1 MRRVILRLAV
11 AATFAFVTAGCARP
25 DPLGHIREAAQV
37 AWGPDRTRA
46 KVIDAAATLRA
57 AIADPRFAKLP
68 VEDRA
73 AAYSGAGWAA
83 LYLRDP
89 DRSRAMLA
97 RSVELAPGD
106 SFDRLQL
113 ARLQWDHDEKPAA
126 LSNTLR
132 CVREGAELGA
142 EDSEFIWAMV
152 RSTDPDAP
160 DRLALLE
167 ALFVADWDPRPAIA
181 SNLKYQLALA
191 RVRAGHTEG
200 LREVVQGIDLPDLV
214 VMLRS
219 DKRFDSAVDRDS
231 LVFDAK
237 AAANLQVNRLER
249 PVADPPAA
257 DRDTTELLRA
267 MLVAGRTQE
276 VATLSSAALAHAGK
290 NADPGEV
297 ASILEQQSLALLRL
311 GRVPDAVV
319 AQEKA
324 AAISLD
330 GAVNVNQTLDLGG
343 LYCEL
348 GRGDDAARAA
358 RRVEANINPFGRVV
372 QSMIE
377 HCAATLTGDKAA
389 AARALAYLE
398 AHKQERAPLYLDALL
413 RENRMDAAAAAFL
426 ATLEDELTRGDTLAS
441 VQTYADTP
449 DLSPSAVAQADR
461 WKALLARR
469 DVADAIA
476 KVGRIEAYDIYP

>member
-1 MRRVILRLAV
+1 MRRTILRLA
-11 AATFAFVTAGCARP
+11 AAAAFASFAAGCAPP
-25 DPLGHIREAAQV
+25 DPLEHIREAAET
-37 AWGPDRTRA
+37 AWGPKRTTENVTA
-46 KVIDAAATLRA
+46 AAATLRA

-83 LYLRDP
+83 LYLHDR

-97 RSVELAPGD
+97 RSVELAPAD
-106 SFDRLQL
+106 TFDRLQL
-113 ARLQWDHDEKPAA
+113 ARLQWDHDEKAAA
-126 LSNTLR
+126 LSNALR
-132 CVREGAELGA
+132 CVREGAQLGP
-142 EDSEFIWAMV
+142 EDSEFMWAMS
-152 RSTDPDAP
+152 RFTDPDAP
-160 DRLALLE
+160 DRIALLE
-167 ALFVADWDPRPAIA
+167 ALSVADWNPRPAIA
-181 SNLKYQLALA
+181 SHLKYQLALA
-191 RVRAGHTEG
+191 RVRAGRING
-200 LREVVQGIDLPDLV
+200 LHEIVQGIELPDLI

-231 LVFDAK
+231 LVFDAM

-257 DRDTTELLRA
+257 DRDTADLLRA
-267 MLVAGRTQE
+267 MLVAGRSQQ
-276 VATLSSAALAHAGK
+276 VATLSAAALAHAGRD
-290 NADPGEV
+290 AEPRDV
-297 ASILEQQSLALLRL
+297 ASVLEQQSQALLRL
-311 GRVPDAVV
+311 GRIPDAVA

-343 LYCEL
+343 LYCDL
-348 GRGDDAARAA
+348 GRGEDAARAA

-377 HCAATLTGDKAA
+377 HCAATLTGDKVA

-413 RENRMDAAAAAFL
+413 RENRMDAAAAAFI
-426 ATLEDELTRGDTLAS
+426 ATLKDDLTRGDTLAS
-441 VQTYADTP
+441 VQTYAETP
-449 DLSPSAVAQADR
+449 DLSPSAVAQAGR

-469 DVADAIA
+469 DVANAIDA
-476 KVGRIEAYDIYP
+476 VGRIETYAISP